1 VKVDDGW
8 KDTTVVV
15 QLKLITVASVISNDR
30 TTSSP
35 IFYIAIVLIDR
46 RNVLLIGF
54 VVIYL

>member
-35 IFYIAIVLIDR
+35 IFYIAMVLIDR

>member
-46 RNVLLIGF
+46 RNVLLIEF